1 MDLLGCIIE
10 KVSGMT
16 FGNFMKENIFDPLGM
31 KDTSFAVPESEI
43 NRFTS
48 MYTHTRVLVLVIFK
62 ENSTMKF
69 SLTI

>member
-16 FGNFMKENIFDPLGM
+16 FGNFMQENIFDPLGM

-48 MYTHTRVLVLVIFK
+48 MYTQRVPVLEIFK

-69 SLTI
+69 FLTI